1 MCGLVAIRSLHRPV
15 DPARVRAA
23 LASVR
28 HRGPDG
34 SGAWLSPD
42 RRTAL
47 GHVRLAIIDLETG
60 AQPIASELGDLQLIV
75 NGELYDS
82 DQLRESLA
90 ARGHRLR
97 TRTDSEVALHL
108 YQELGAEAVRLLRG
122 EFALVLWDER
132 AQRLFAARDRFGVKP
147 LFYALHAGEL
157 LIASEAKALFA
168 AGLPAAWDDEGSFQA
183 LHMCLAHDRTL
194 YRDVRQ
200 VPPGHTLTFE
210 AGKLTVAPYWDTDYP
225 SRFRRGRV
233 PSEAEAVH
241 TTGQL
246 LESAVRTR
254 LRADV
259 PLACYLS
266 GGVDSSSVLG
276 LAQRLHS
283 GPIAAFTVAF
293 DHDDFDESAVAERMA
308 RRAGAAFHVVRVAQ
322 RDYVDLFVEGVGLAE
337 IPPYNGH
344 APARFLLSRAVHQ
357 AGYKV
362 ALGGEGA
369 DELFAGYE
377 FVQAALRGSGGGG
390 ASMLALAWRLLRP
403 RSSLTRQ
410 VSEISPLL
418 ALLVQ
423 GIGFPDALLAYLSE
437 KTAALRGM
445 LAPEFVARHRDRDPY
460 REFLARFDWRRLAG
474 AEPFQ
479 VLLHLWMR
487 SHFVN
492 YVLAAERL
500 DMAHAVE
507 LRLPFLDH
515 HLFEYTRTLPAS
527 LLYSG
532 QRNKHLLRSTVAPY
546 VTNAVRLG
554 PKKPFFAPPTSA
566 SRASP
571 LYTLAQDLIRS
582 AAFGKIPFFHQ
593 PSVIRVLDALD
604 EAPDEERGRLDP
616 LYFFLAGLAVLSER
630 YKLST

>member
-1 MCGLVAIRSLHRPV
+1 VAP
-15 DPARVRAA
+15 
-23 LASVR
+23 
-28 HRGPDG
+28 
-34 SGAWLSPD
+34 
-42 RRTAL
+42 
-47 GHVRLAIIDLETG
+47 
-60 AQPIASELGDLQLIV
+60 
-75 NGELYDS
+75 
-82 DQLRESLA
+82 
-90 ARGHRLR
+90 
-97 TRTDSEVALHL
+97 
-108 YQELGAEAVRLLRG
+108 AEA
-122 EFALVLWDER
+122 
-132 AQRLFAARDRFGVKP
+132 
-147 LFYALHAGEL
+147 
-157 LIASEAKALFA
+157 
-168 AGLPAAWDDEGSFQA
+168 
-183 LHMCLAHDRTL
+183 
-194 YRDVRQ
+194 
-200 VPPGHTLTFE
+200 
-210 AGKLTVAPYWDTDYP
+210 APRCW
-225 SRFRRGRV
+225 
-233 PSEAEAVH
+233 
-241 TTGQL
+241 
-246 LESAVRTR
+246 
-254 LRADV
+254 
-259 PLACYLS
+259 
-266 GGVDSSSVLG
+266 
-276 LAQRLHS
+276 
-283 GPIAAFTVAF
+283 
-293 DHDDFDESAVAERMA
+293 
-308 RRAGAAFHVVRVAQ
+308 
-322 RDYVDLFVEGVGLAE
+322 
-337 IPPYNGH
+337 
-344 APARFLLSRAVHQ
+344 
-357 AGYKV
+357 
-362 ALGGEGA
+362 
-369 DELFAGYE
+369 
-377 FVQAALRGSGGGG
+377 
-390 ASMLALAWRLLRP
+390 
-403 RSSLTRQ
+403 Q